1 MNIILKFFIIRY
13 QARILCVFK
22 LGGTPPSSSIIL
34 YIMTQNTFIKLLKE
48 YTNIDTEF
56 INIQKIKITLKK

>member
-13 QARILCVFK
+13 QARILYVFK
-22 LGGTPPSSSIIL
+22 LGGEPPSSSIIL

>member
-1 MNIILKFFIIRY
+1 
-13 QARILCVFK
+13 
-22 LGGTPPSSSIIL
+22 
-34 YIMTQNTFIKLLKE
+34 MTQNTFIKLLKE